1 VASAARSHPP
11 HDRQADTAN
20 ERAEVH
26 KTTHFHSTMNNKH
39 VAVKREAGAHL
50 KVAHG
55 SPSTRACVSCLHWM
69 DCSADCGN
77 VATRLAMAFNVPQPQ
92 QRIEGAE
99 LCSPSKV
106 DHHSTTHH
114 SQVATSCDLVATR
127 DTQLLILTTLE
138 SGP

>member
-1 VASAARSHPP
+1 
-11 HDRQADTAN
+11 
-20 ERAEVH
+20 
-26 KTTHFHSTMNNKH
+26 MNNKH

-92 QRIEGAE
+92 QRMEGAE

-106 DHHSTTHH
+106 DHHS
-114 SQVATSCDLVATR
+114 QVATSCDLVATLVTTR
-127 DTQLLILTTLE
+127 DTQLLIQSSLTTLE
-138 SGP
+138 SGHVIA